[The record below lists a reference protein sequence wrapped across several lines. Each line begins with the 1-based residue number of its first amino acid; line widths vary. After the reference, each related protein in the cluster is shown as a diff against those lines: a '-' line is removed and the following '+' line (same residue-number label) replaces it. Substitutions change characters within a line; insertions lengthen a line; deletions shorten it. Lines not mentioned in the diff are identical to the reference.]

1 MLSLLTLPVLQGC
14 VGLTSAGPSQS
25 PALHEPVTIDPPAAV
40 NITSSS
46 ATITWATT
54 VAASSQVDYGTTS
67 AYGSQ
72 TTLNT
77 TMVMNHSQPLTALK
91 AGQLYH
97 YRVLSTDANN
107 NLATSGDLTFTTS
120 ATADTTPPT
129 VSITA
134 PASGATVSGTVSV
147 TANASDNVAVA
158 SVQFRVDGSNVGSA
172 VTAAPYSYS
181 LNTATL
187 SNASHTLTA
196 VATDTS
202 NNTTTS
208 AGVTVT
214 VNNTTPD
221 TTPPTVSITAP
232 ASGATVSGTVS
243 VTANAS
249 DNVGV
254 ASVQFQLDGANVG
267 SLLTTAPYSYS
278 WNTTTAT
285 NASHTVRA
293 IAKDAAGNTTT
304 SAGVTVTV
312 NNTMPDT
319 TPPTV
324 SITAPASGATV
335 SGTVSVTANAS
346 DNVGVA
352 SVQFQLDGAN
362 VGSLLTTAPYSYSWN
377 TTTATNASHTVRAIA
392 KDAAGNT
399 TTSAGVTVTVSNAP
413 PDTTPPTVPT
423 GLSATAASSSQIN
436 LAWTASTDNVGV
448 TGYKVF
454 RSGSQIGTTASTSY
468 QDTGLAASTSYSYT
482 VAAYD
487 AAGNVSAQSTS
498 ASATTQAGSN
508 GGGLPSSLGWYQ
520 IPNTQMSSVCPP
532 NGFGGSGYNFPA
544 YCSTIVSDWGG
555 GIADTSRNRLIVWG
569 GGHSNYGGNELY
581 ALDLNALTMTRLNN
595 PALPLPSSCVEALSG
610 PSPNVA
616 PYL

>member
-1 MLSLLTLPVLQGC
+1 MNSYQGQNKGWNSRARSVVLLLSLLALPVLQGC
-14 VGLTSAGPSQS
+14 VGLTSASPSKS
-25 PALHEPVTIDPPAAV
+25 TSTTPVTIDPPAAI
-40 NITSSS
+40 NITANG

-54 VAASSQVDYGTTS
+54 VAASSQVDFGTTS

-77 TMVMNHSQPLTALK
+77 AMVINHSQPLTALK
-91 AGQLYH
+91 AGQSYH

-129 VSITA
+129 VLITA

-172 VTAAPYSYS
+172 VTAAPYNYS

-202 NNTTTS
+202 NNTVTS

-214 VNNTTPD
+214 VNNTVPD

-243 VTANAS
+243 ATANAS

-312 NNTMPDT
+312 NNTVPDT

-346 DNVGVA
+346 DNVRVA

-399 TTSAGVTVTVSNAP
+399 TTSAGVTVTVN
-413 PDTTPPTVPT
+413 
-423 GLSATAASSSQIN
+423 N
-436 LAWTASTDNVGV
+436 TDG
-448 TGYKVF
+448 GH
-454 RSGSQIGTTASTSY
+454 
-468 QDTGLAASTSYSYT
+468 
-482 VAAYD
+482 D
-487 AAGNVSAQSTS
+487 AADGVDHG
-498 ASATTQAGSN
+498 AGIRCDGIGDGVGDGECFRQRWS
-508 GGGLPSSLGWYQ
+508 GQ
-520 IPNTQMSSVCPP
+520 RAIPAGRRECWQPADDCSVLLFVEHDD
-532 NGFGGSGYNFPA
+532 GHE
-544 YCSTIVSDWGG
+544 
-555 GIADTSRNRLIVWG
+555 RLAHG
-569 GGHSNYGGNELY
+569 AGDRQGCGREH
-581 ALDLNALTMTRLNN
+581 DD
-595 PALPLPSSCVEALSG
+595 
-610 PSPNVA
+610 
-616 PYL
+616 